1 MIVHKLIYYHA
12 GAEGNSACA
21 ALEFYHADIFM
32 PRSFCANAMR
42 FSISASTK
50 PLLFLSAWRRARP
63 LLMVVNQPPRRRRA
77 SRSSSRLDLAVA
89 VDVKLLEPRF
99 ELVHRHVIAGGV
111 GAPDRHGRELSR
123 FLVGLLL
130 DLLGWS

>member
-1 MIVHKLIYYHA
+1 
-12 GAEGNSACA
+12 
-21 ALEFYHADIFM
+21 
-32 PRSFCANAMR
+32 
-42 FSISASTK
+42 
-50 PLLFLSAWRRARP
+50 
-63 LLMVVNQPPRRRRA
+63 MVVNQPPRRRRA